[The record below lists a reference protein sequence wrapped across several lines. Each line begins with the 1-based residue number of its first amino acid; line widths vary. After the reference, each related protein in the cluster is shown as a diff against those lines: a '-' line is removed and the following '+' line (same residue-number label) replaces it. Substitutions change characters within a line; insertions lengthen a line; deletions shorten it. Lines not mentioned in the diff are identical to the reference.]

1 MTCLSLYSLA
11 PKNGR
16 TAKTLTCLAHG
27 LKHSN
32 FSRKTAHVLA
42 KPAKCGKCLI
52 YRCYLCTVFTP
63 SSDFLNSTLGKK
75 NEDSLAKPNLKSKKP
90 HERILQTCGIS
101 AVNPPKGPELS
112 RESRSQ
118 LCILASRECRDQ
130 RRRTIPWGQLE
141 MIIVAPAKVAGQ
153 VTRSKPFLSRNLFTA
168 CPCWR
173 ELASNTANIW

>member
-1 MTCLSLYSLA
+1 MTCSSLQSLA

-32 FSRKTAHVLA
+32 FCRKTAHVLA
-42 KPAKCGKCLI
+42 KPVKCGKCLI
-52 YRCYLCTVFTP
+52 YRCYLCSVFTP

-101 AVNPPKGPELS
+101 AVKPPERTRAVTG
-112 RESRSQ
+112 
-118 LCILASRECRDQ
+118 
-130 RRRTIPWGQLE
+130 RRTIPWRQLE
-141 MIIVAPAKVAGQ
+141 MIIVAPAKVAGH

-173 ELASNTANIW
+173 EITSNTAKI

>member
-101 AVNPPKGPELS
+101 AVNPPE
-112 RESRSQ
+112 
-118 LCILASRECRDQ
+118 
-130 RRRTIPWGQLE
+130 RTR
-141 MIIVAPAKVAGQ
+141 A
-153 VTRSKPFLSRNLFTA
+153 VTWITFTA
-168 CPCWR
+168 VHPGQSWMQR
-173 ELASNTANIW
+173 SASPNNTLGTTWDDHCGSC